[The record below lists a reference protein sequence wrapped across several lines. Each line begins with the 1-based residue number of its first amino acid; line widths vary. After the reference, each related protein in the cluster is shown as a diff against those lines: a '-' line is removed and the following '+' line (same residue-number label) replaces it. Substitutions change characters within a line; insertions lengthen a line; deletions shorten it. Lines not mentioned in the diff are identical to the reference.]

1 MSEEN
6 KNEQKPEYVE
16 MGKEALGLMVVGFV
30 APADEK
36 SKELTD
42 EEVSLEIAI
51 RCGQFWMAGSTAKL
65 PIEHIGAL
73 RKTAGEIVSTQIDK
87 VRSSLKE
94 LEAFKRG
101 YEAAKKE
108 AENQP
113 STDEQKEATPSSE
126 GNPEGGTDAPKAE

>member
-6 KNEQKPEYVE
+6 KNKQKPEYAKI
-16 MGKEALGLMVVGFV
+16 GKECLCLKVVAFV

-36 SKELTD
+36 SKELSN
-42 EEVSLEIAI
+42 EEVSLEITI
-51 RCGQFWMAGSTAKL
+51 RCGQFCMTGATAKL
-65 PIEHIGAL
+65 PVEHIGVL
-73 RKTAGEIVSTQIDK
+73 SKTAGEIVSTQIDK
-87 VRSSLKE
+87 VRSKLKE
-94 LEAFKRG
+94 GAAFQRG